1 MIYTPMLP
9 EIIDSIYQKEGII
22 EGEDENLDAVIADK
36 ASGLYF
42 AAFSLGVITA
52 PSTGSF
58 VYENLLNKRWEET
71 CDVFGIFAAI
81 FTVIYIVFNTLPD
94 ILKERKQNKEM
105 EEKIVNS
112 EIVQAKL
119 GLIEPPNIMI
129 EGFEDDAAAETLD
142 IEVPQLKVSAT

>member
-1 MIYTPMLP
+1 
-9 EIIDSIYQKEGII
+9 
-22 EGEDENLDAVIADK
+22 
-36 ASGLYF
+36 
-42 AAFSLGVITA
+42 
-52 PSTGSF
+52 
-58 VYENLLNKRWEET
+58 
-71 CDVFGIFAAI
+71 
-81 FTVIYIVFNTLPD
+81 
-94 ILKERKQNKEM
+94 M